1 MGRLKRGA
9 GARRGWVQGA
19 AAGLEAAV
27 GQGAQPEVAVG
38 PGAARQEPE
47 AGWADRSGCA
57 DRPRSARAPWGGS
70 RHLQATGVNRR
81 VGGTRHRRPTLWMP
95 GTAADWHYNRT
106 RWLPG
111 KGSHRRSPNCRSRS
125 LFASR
130 CFTILIARS
139 DRGLTPVRAH
149 IGTPPRSRDAPQPM
163 AAPRRPGGRE
173 SQRREGSAQIH
184 LTLNS

>member
-1 MGRLKRGA
+1 MVGQ
-9 GARRGWVQGA
+9 GARPGA
-19 AAGLEAAV
+19 AAGP
-27 GQGAQPEVAVG
+27 GASRLG
-38 PGAARQEPE
+38 PG

-57 DRPRSARAPWGGS
+57 DTPRSARAPWGGP
-70 RHLQATGVNRR
+70 RHLRATGANTR
-81 VGGTRHRRPTLWMP
+81 VCGTRHRRPVLRTP

-111 KGSHRRSPNCRSRS
+111 KGSHRRSPSCRSRS

-130 CFTILIARS
+130 CFTILIAHS

-149 IGTPPRSRDAPQPM
+149 IGTPPRSRDAPPPM
-163 AAPRRPGGRE
+163 AAQRRPGGRE